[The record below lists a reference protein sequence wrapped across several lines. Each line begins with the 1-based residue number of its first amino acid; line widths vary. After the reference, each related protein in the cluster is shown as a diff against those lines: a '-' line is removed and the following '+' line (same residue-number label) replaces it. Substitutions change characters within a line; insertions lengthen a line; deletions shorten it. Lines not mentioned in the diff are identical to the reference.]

1 MFPFRGAH
9 VVFFLLL
16 FMTRIDWVSEKK
28 NEAKKA
34 QSFMKIV
41 FKVSLTCYP
50 VYSSH

>member
-1 MFPFRGAH
+1 MFPFHGAH

-16 FMTRIDWVSEKK
+16 FMTRIDEFQKK